1 MKLLKPTLLALAVL
15 LPVSAEAHKAWLLP
29 SSTVLSGNN
38 LAVTVDAA
46 ISNDL
51 FYFDHNP
58 LRLDGL
64 TITAPDGSAVA
75 PENASTGKY
84 RSTFDVMLKGAGTYR
99 IAVINDFLF
108 ARYKLNGETKRW
120 RGKAEDLAKDI
131 PAGAS
136 ELVVTHSQR
145 RLETFVTAGKP
156 DTAALKPTGK
166 GLEMEAITH
175 PNDLFAGAESKFKL
189 LLDGKPAPN
198 VKIEVVRGGV
208 RYRDKPGEVNVTSD
222 ADGVFKIKWP
232 EPGMYW
238 LEASVQD
245 DKPGFKEAKERRA
258 GYAATLEVLPE

>member
-1 MKLLKPTLLALAVL
+1 MKYLKPTLLALAVL

-46 ISNDL
+46 VSNDL

-64 TITAPDGSAVA
+64 AITAPDGSSIAA
-75 PENASTGKY
+75 ENASTGKY
-84 RSTFDVMLKGAGTYR
+84 RSTFDVMLKSPGTYR
-99 IAVINDFLF
+99 LAVVNDFLF
-108 ARYKLNGETKRW
+108 ARYKLNGERKRW
-120 RGKAEDLAKDI
+120 RGKPEDLAKDI
-131 PAGAS
+131 PAGAE

-145 RLETFVTAGKP
+145 RLETFVTSGKP
-156 DTAALKPTGK
+156 DTTALKPVGK
-166 GLEMEAITH
+166 GLEMEPITH
-175 PNDLFAGAESKFKL
+175 PNDLFANSESSFRI

-208 RYRDKPGEVNVTSD
+208 RYRDKVGEVNLKTD
-222 ADGVFKIKWP
+222 ADGVFKYKWP

-238 LEASVQD
+238 FEATVED

-258 GYAATLEVLPE
+258 GYAATIEVLPE